1 MTHADGRRAYVLA
14 TCDTKGVE
22 AAYIRDLIDG
32 AGVPVRL
39 VDVGIL
45 SDGRG
50 ADVPP
55 RVVAEHHPDGA
66 DAVLG
71 TGDRGQ
77 AIAAMAEALV
87 GFVRSADDLG
97 GIIAIGGSG
106 GTALV
111 SPALQALPVGV
122 PKMLVSTVASGNV
135 APYLGAS
142 DIAMVYSVT
151 DVAGLNSISRQVLGN
166 AAHALAGMM
175 LNPVPRP
182 SVPDKPAIGLTMF
195 GVTTACVERVV
206 GQLQDDFD
214 CLVFHATGTGG
225 RSMEKLVESGL
236 VKGVIDVTTTEICD
250 LIAGGVFACGPDR
263 LDAIARTRVPYV
275 GSCGALDM
283 VNFGAR
289 DTVPD
294 RCAGRR
300 FHIHNPQV
308 TLMRTNP
315 EECAAIGRWIGGKLN
330 ACDGPVRFLIPE
342 GGVSMIATAGQPF
355 HDAQA
360 DHALFDAIEATV
372 AATADRRIIRRPEAI
387 NDPGFAD
394 ALVAEFRSI
403 AGLLTGTTTNGAR
416 THAQD

>member
-1 MTHADGRRAYVLA
+1 MGHPDGRCAYVVA
-14 TCDTKGVE
+14 TCDTKGAE
-22 AAYIRDLIDG
+22 AAYIRDLIVA
-32 AGVPVRL
+32 AGVPARL

-50 ADVPP
+50 ADVAP
-55 RVVAEHHPDGA
+55 RTVADHHPDGA

-71 TGDRGQ
+71 GDDRGQ
-77 AIAAMAEALV
+77 GIAAMAEALV
-87 GFVRSADDLG
+87 GFLRSAEDLG

-111 SPALQALPVGV
+111 SPAMQALPVGV

-135 APYLGAS
+135 APYVGAS
-142 DIAMVYSVT
+142 DIAMMYSVT

-175 LNPVPRP
+175 RNPVPRP
-182 SVPDKPAIGLTMF
+182 SVPDKPAVGLTMF

-206 GQLQDDFD
+206 GQLQDSCD

-225 RSMEKLVESGL
+225 RSMEKLVDSGL
-236 VKGVIDVTTTEICD
+236 VTGVIDVTTTEVCD
-250 LIAGGVFACGPDR
+250 FIAGGVFACGPDR

-289 DTVPD
+289 ETVPE
-294 RCAGRR
+294 RYAGRQ

-308 TLMRTNP
+308 TLMRTNA
-315 EECAAIGRWIGGKLN
+315 EECAEIGRWIGGKLN

-342 GGVSMIATAGQPF
+342 GGVSAIATEGQPF

-360 DHALFDAIEATV
+360 DRTLFDAIEATV
-372 AATADRRIIRRPEAI
+372 EITEDRRIIRRPEAI

-394 ALVAEFRSI
+394 ALVAEFRAI
-403 AGLLTGTTTNGAR
+403 AQPPADGA
-416 THAQD
+416 